1 MYSTKQKKGK
11 LEHEKNVAL
20 HDHGSCVLTNHSNF
34 DSKAKPH
41 VKRGLRRSVRLGLQ
55 DPQDQRRHLQ
65 SPQQPGMDETPPRH
79 YFLLCFP
86 PKVHT

>member
-1 MYSTKQKKGK
+1 MRAVRRCHQPGGQVSIYVAQNRKNSRV
-11 LEHEKNVAL
+11 EHEKNVVL

-55 DPQDQRRHLQ
+55 DPQDQRRHL
-65 SPQQPGMDETPPRH
+65 
-79 YFLLCFP
+79 
-86 PKVHT
+86 